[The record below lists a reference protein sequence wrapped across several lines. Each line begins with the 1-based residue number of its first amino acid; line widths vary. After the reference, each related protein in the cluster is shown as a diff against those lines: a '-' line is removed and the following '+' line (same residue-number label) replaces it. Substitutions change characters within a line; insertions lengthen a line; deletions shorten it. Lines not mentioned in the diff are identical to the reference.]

1 MTQPPASRDDARG
14 ASATFRAVLPPVHRA
29 ATVLFDDV
37 DAMRRHDWRSR
48 EAFVY
53 GREGTPTTRELE
65 KQLAETEGARH
76 ALVLPSGLAGY
87 SVVALA
93 LLQPGELIAMPVNGY
108 GGGGQMADVLLRR
121 LGIEVSVYEPT
132 QPDTWAENIPAG
144 TRLVW
149 IEAPGSITM
158 EVPDLTRLVAHARSV
173 GAHVAIDNTYSAG
186 LHLKPFDLGI
196 DVSLQAL
203 TKFQSGASDVTLG
216 SLSCVNE
223 GLLTRLHET
232 RHFLGMGV
240 SADDAYLVL
249 RGLPTMWLR
258 YEQSARSGEQLA
270 AWFRG
275 RPGVQRVLHPAF
287 EECPGHAHWKAHFT
301 AAAGLFSVTLHES
314 VDEARVKAFVEG
326 LRHFPLGMSWGG
338 HSSLALP
345 YAATHNAAQ
354 RLRRLGEPVGAIIRF
369 WVGLEP
375 VEALLEDI
383 AQAWGAAMNR

>member
-1 MTQPPASRDDARG
+1 MTAPA
-14 ASATFRAVLPPVHRA
+14 FRAVLPPVHRA

-65 KQLAETEGARH
+65 TQLAAIEGARH

-93 LLQPGELIAMPVNGY
+93 LLQPGDRIAMPANGY

-121 LGIEVSVYEPT
+121 LGVQVSVYEPT
-132 QPDTWAENIPAG
+132 LPHTWRESIPSG

-149 IEAPGSITM
+149 IEAPGSVTM
-158 EVPDLTRLVAHARSV
+158 EVPDLSRLIAHARSV
-173 GAHVAIDNTYSAG
+173 GAKVAIDNTYSAG

-216 SLSCVNE
+216 SLSCVDDELCN
-223 GLLTRLHET
+223 RLHET

-249 RGLPTMWLR
+249 RGLPTMRLR
-258 YEQSARSGEQLA
+258 YGQSARSGEQVA

-275 RPGVQRVLHPAF
+275 RPGVQRVLFPAF
-287 EECPGHAHWKAHFT
+287 EECPGHDHWKAHF
-301 AAAGLFSVTLHES
+301 ADAAGLFSITLPES
-314 VDEARVKAFVEG
+314 VEESRVKAFVEG
-326 LRHFPLGMSWGG
+326 LRHFPLGISWGG
-338 HSSLALP
+338 HSSLSLP
-345 YAATHNAAQ
+345 YASTHNAVQ
-354 RLRRLGEPVGAIIRF
+354 RLRRLGEPVGAIVRF

-375 VEALLEDI
+375 VDELLDDI
-383 AQAWGAAMNR
+383 ATAWRRAFQP

>member
-1 MTQPPASRDDARG
+1 MTDSLASRRDARD
-14 ASATFRAVLPPVHRA
+14 ASASFRAVLPPVHRA

-37 DAMRRHDWRSR
+37 DTLRRHDWRSR

-65 KQLAETEGARH
+65 MQLAQIEGASH

-93 LLQPGELIAMPVNGY
+93 LLQPGQRIAMPVNGY
-108 GGGGQMADVLLRR
+108 GGGAQMADVLLRR

-132 QPDTWAENIPAG
+132 RPDTWAESIPAG
-144 TRLVW
+144 TRLLW

-158 EVPDLTRLVAHARSV
+158 EVPDLPRLITHAKAV
-173 GAHVAIDNTYSAG
+173 GAQLALDNTYSAG
-186 LHLKPFDLGI
+186 LHLKPFELGI

-216 SLSCVNE
+216 CLSCVDD

-249 RGLPTMWLR
+249 RGLPTMRLR
-258 YEQSARSGEQLA
+258 YEESARSGERVA

-287 EECPGHAHWKAHFT
+287 EECPGHAHWKAQFS
-301 AAAGLFSVTLHES
+301 AAAGLFSITLHES
-314 VDEARVKAFVEG
+314 VDEARVKAFVQG

-338 HSSLALP
+338 HSSLAMP
-345 YAATHNAAQ
+345 YAGTHGAAQ

-375 VEALLEDI
+375 VEALLDDI
-383 AQAWGAAMNR
+383 AQSWEAAMAR